1 MAPSAALAAFFLSLG
16 AQSPGFAQQPA
27 PTSEAIVAEERLLGS
42 ADEDARAR
50 DLLPFT
56 RSFGV
61 SGQVKGSFADS
72 TAAAGVPP
80 AAMLEA
86 LRAFDRD
93 APDRHEPQ
101 DGDSFY
107 VRWEQTYNIDGQPI
121 GIGHVLWAELKT
133 QAGDTTAIHRFRP
146 RAGGEAF
153 FLTSGEAAVPPA
165 IAVPVEE
172 VNVSSRFGPRT
183 DPMARSAASGAAAD
197 TGKAGMGG
205 PLANPRDARQAAAAS
220 RQAHRLFAGFGPR
233 LFMHDG
239 VDFAVPQGTPI
250 YAAADGVVS
259 EGTLIST
266 PARSSA
272 MVTVSVAPGAT
283 STCLKPTRRFAG
295 RDVRGLSGV
304 EAYSWTV

>member
-1 MAPSAALAAFFLSLG
+1 
-16 AQSPGFAQQPA
+16 
-27 PTSEAIVAEERLLGS
+27 
-42 ADEDARAR
+42 
-50 DLLPFT
+50 
-56 RSFGV
+56 
-61 SGQVKGSFADS
+61 
-72 TAAAGVPP
+72 P

-172 VNVSSRFGPRT
+172 VNVS
-183 DPMARSAASGAAAD
+183 
-197 TGKAGMGG
+197 
-205 PLANPRDARQAAAAS
+205 
-220 RQAHRLFAGFGPR
+220 
-233 LFMHDG
+233 
-239 VDFAVPQGTPI
+239 
-250 YAAADGVVS
+250 
-259 EGTLIST
+259 
-266 PARSSA
+266 
-272 MVTVSVAPGAT
+272 
-283 STCLKPTRRFAG
+283 
-295 RDVRGLSGV
+295 
-304 EAYSWTV
+304 